1 MSAPEDI
8 YQRIE
13 NRLVSHGIYVTDLD
27 RGDPLEITYET
38 VHGGSDA
45 DTPAVPDRDIGRL
58 CNVLREFRAE
68 GWDPVDIRT
77 VVTDLEGERLG
88 SWQAEAAWF
97 RQLGREEI
105 TETEFSQ
112 RVLETVETA

>member
-1 MSAPEDI
+1 MSTPEDI
-8 YQRIE
+8 YERIE
-13 NRLVSHGIYVTDLD
+13 NRLVSHGIYVTDFE

-38 VHGGSDA
+38 VHAGESG
-45 DTPAVPDRDIGRL
+45 TVPDRDIGRL

-68 GWDPVDIRT
+68 GWEPVDLRA

-88 SWQAEAAWF
+88 SWAAEAAWF
-97 RQLGREEI
+97 RRLGRDEI